1 MKMGC
6 QRHWLFWKIMGEF
19 FLYCDIQGAHKAA
32 TDLYILHPVPQWIL
46 EDTCRN
52 SMNQLCFD
60 NDFHILPSRFCTHR
74 NLRRKNKCRF
84 IHTVQPCVNY
94 GKIESYTSLLAKGQN
109 DEMSVRLSVIGWW
122 TDGGMSLAAKWWSNK
137 WENRCGAA
145 VARLVIRNS
154 KYVIIHWPQG
164 FLGII
169 YNIGWRK
176 FARLL
181 VLKFTSNQQ
190 KYWIMYFP

>member
-1 MKMGC
+1 MSIK
-6 QRHWLFWKIMGEF
+6 KIRFELICFRYENGLPKTLIVLENNGRIF
-19 FLYCDIQGAHKAA
+19 SILWNDIQGAHKAA
-32 TDLYILHPVPQWIL
+32 TDLYILHLVPRWIL

-52 SMNQLCFD
+52 SMNQLYFD

-74 NLRRKNKCRF
+74 YLRRKNKCRF

-137 WENRCGAA
+137 WDNLSLESLWRSCG
-145 VARLVIRNS
+145 
-154 KYVIIHWPQG
+154 
-164 FLGII
+164 
-169 YNIGWRK
+169 
-176 FARLL
+176 
-181 VLKFTSNQQ
+181 
-190 KYWIMYFP
+190 